1 MESKVMVKDKPIFR
15 VNLFFLA
22 TMIWSIIIQF
32 IPIPANSYQYIAFLI
47 PISIYLFFNR
57 MHLESILRPK
67 MLNLKSILIILFIWL
82 SILPVLYFIVELYV
96 SLFGNTLADIVSEDS
111 HHVFL
116 FNLFFVAITPAVIEE
131 ILMRGIILHGYR
143 DKSKFVA
150 ALMNGLLFG
159 MLHLNSFQFFHTF
172 IAGFIAVYLVL
183 GTNSIFA
190 GILIHVINNGLPL
203 TIDYLF
209 PINSNVGYAEDPNFL
224 SLGLFAILGVIMVFF
239 LIKLLFKVNNIPFKE
254 NRYKSDERIFNL
266 PLIVSIFV
274 FLGISIFILY
284 SI

>member
-1 MESKVMVKDKPIFR
+1 MEAKILVQDKSISE
-15 VNLFFLA
+15 VNLFFLL
-22 TMIWSIIIQF
+22 TMIWSIVIQF
-32 IPIPANSYQYIAFLI
+32 LPIPANSYQYFAFLI

-57 MHLESILRPK
+57 QNLERILRPNA
-67 MLNLKSILIILFIWL
+67 LNLKSIFIIILIWL

-96 SLFGNTLADIVSEDS
+96 SLFGNTLADIVSEDA
-111 HHVFL
+111 HDTFI
-116 FNLFFVAITPAVIEE
+116 FNLFFAAITPAVLEE
-131 ILMRGIILHGYR
+131 ILMRGIILDGYR
-143 DKSKFVA
+143 NKPKFLA

-190 GILIHVINNGLPL
+190 GIFIHVINNGLPL
-203 TIDYLF
+203 LIDHLY

-224 SLGLFAILGVIMVFF
+224 SLGLFAILGIILVVFF
-239 LIKLLFKVNNIPFKE
+239 IRLLFKVNNIPFKE
-254 NRYKSDERIFNL
+254 DSYLSREKFFTTPLLLSIVLFIIISI
-266 PLIVSIFV
+266 LIV
-274 FLGISIFILY
+274 Y